1 MKLAKWLEQVER
13 ELKRAGIG
21 RLQRA
26 RLLGELRD
34 HWMDCLA
41 EERGSKGEPGASG
54 LRHGGKMMATESLD
68 LERKVEDRIAE
79 RVGRPEVIAQAALQH
94 PPQRSWLARHPWLL
108 VAAALPLWVLG
119 LVGYGMS
126 VAGIAQLWDFR
137 SHLESGT
144 LPWWGRAVV
153 YGAIYVPVGLAVACV
168 TWAAVRSRVATLWY
182 LAALALPLLVALH
195 THVALKLSR
204 EVGQSSVALGIAFP
218 PDPTGIFQFL
228 IPAAFA
234 AALWFGLRRRS
245 APLAGNG

>member
-1 MKLAKWLEQVER
+1 MKLAKWLEQVEQ
-13 ELKRAGIG
+13 ELKGAGIG
-21 RLQRA
+21 RFRRA
-26 RLLGELRD
+26 RLLAELRD
-34 HWMDCLA
+34 HWIDCLA

-54 LRHGGKMMATESLD
+54 CKHGGEMMTTESLD
-68 LERKVEDRIAE
+68 MDVKVEDRIAE
-79 RVGRPEVIAQAALQH
+79 RLGRPEQIAQAALEH
-94 PPQRSWLARHPWLL
+94 PPHGSWLARHPWLL
-108 VAAALPLWVLG
+108 AAAALPLCVLG

-137 SHLESGT
+137 SHLEPGT

-168 TWAAVRSRVATLWY
+168 TWAAVRARVTTLWY
-182 LAALALPLLVALH
+182 LAAIALPLLLALH
-195 THVALKLSR
+195 THVVLKLSR
-204 EVGQSSVALGIAFP
+204 EVGQSSVALGIGFP

-245 APLAGNG
+245 APMAGNG